1 MKSKTPPATIMQETV
16 PIPQEAVPS
25 APITDW
31 VSTKQRKERS
41 LIPLAM
47 LPEGTPAIIVCLT
60 AGRGLARRL
69 AELGFCIGTEIQVLK
84 SRTPG
89 PVLIGVRDSRI
100 ALGRG
105 TAMKILVDYVNL

>member
-1 MKSKTPPATIMQETV
+1 MKCEASPATTTQETV

-25 APITDW
+25 ATVADR
-31 VSTKQRKERS
+31 VSTKQRS
-41 LIPLAM
+41 SIPLAM
-47 LPEGTPAIIVCLT
+47 LPEGTPAIIVGLT

-84 SRTPG
+84 SRAPG
-89 PVLIGVRDSRI
+89 PVLIGIKDSRI

-105 TAMKILVDYVNL
+105 TAMKILVDPVKM